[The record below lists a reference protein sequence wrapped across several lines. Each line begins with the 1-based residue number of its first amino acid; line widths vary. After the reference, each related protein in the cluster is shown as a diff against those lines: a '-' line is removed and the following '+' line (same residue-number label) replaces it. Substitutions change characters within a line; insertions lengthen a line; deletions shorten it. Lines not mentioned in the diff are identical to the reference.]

1 MDIFRNINSS
11 PLNSSLPETVY
22 ATCAKIP
29 AAIIFYLVLQF
40 LNMFLGIPANV
51 MVLWLIQK
59 KRRDSS
65 TSDIFIIHLAV
76 LDIFFCLIPPLE
88 FASIVYLTTSSNWYV
103 LRFFYGVKDFSPLF
117 LLCICL
123 DRYMAVVHPIFFT
136 KLKDTW
142 QRSVCAGV
150 TWFVILVYA
159 AAKCVGTIPKFEKV
173 FTVMILAVFVFMVFC
188 NISILW
194 ALRQSASG
202 RDERHPLKKKAFK
215 IVVIILAIIV
225 FNFFPPV
232 ALFPFEEY
240 FSSSIFRCYIHY
252 IAFGFMDFSS
262 TIQPILYLSQV
273 LAAPRVAPAAALTC
287 CYSCMENDTERAN
300 LDGSENV

>member
-1 MDIFRNINSS
+1 MDICSYMYSS
-11 PLNSSLPETVY
+11 LNSSLTNKTLY
-22 ATCAKIP
+22 AKCADTP
-29 AAIIFYLVLQF
+29 AAIIFYLVMQF
-40 LNMFLGIPANV
+40 LNMLLGIPANV

-65 TSDIFIIHLAV
+65 TSDIFIVHLAV
-76 LDIFFCLIPPLE
+76 LDIFYCLIPPLE

-103 LRFFYGVKDFSPLF
+103 VRFFYGLKDFSPLF
-117 LLCICL
+117 LSCICL

-136 KLKDTW
+136 KLMNTRR
-142 QRSVCAGV
+142 RSVCVGV

-159 AAKCVGTIPKFEKV
+159 AAKCVKKIPHFEKV
-173 FTVMILAVFVFMVFC
+173 FTVMILAVFIFMVFC

-202 RDERHPLKKKAFK
+202 RDERHRIKKRAFK

-225 FNFFPPV
+225 FNYFPPV
-232 ALFPFEEY
+232 ALFPFKDF
-240 FSSSIFRCYIHY
+240 FSPNIFCCYIHH
-252 IAFGFMDFSS
+252 IAFAFMDFSS

-273 LAAPRVAPAAALTC
+273 LAAPAAAPRC
-287 CYSCMENDTERAN
+287 CYSCMENDSEHAN
-300 LDGSENV
+300 ANFSATV